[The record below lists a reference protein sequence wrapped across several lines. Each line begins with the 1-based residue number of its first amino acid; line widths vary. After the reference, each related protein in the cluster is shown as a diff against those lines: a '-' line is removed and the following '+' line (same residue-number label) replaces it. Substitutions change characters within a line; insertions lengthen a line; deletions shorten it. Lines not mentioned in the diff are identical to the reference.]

1 MATQGGG
8 RTSTLGPIDNVRTFD
23 SKVPL
28 DDPEMSA
35 SQRKFVE
42 MYYRSGRRD
51 EEEVG
56 MGRRGKERRDGL
68 EEYTREMFSLAIHN
82 K

>member
-1 MATQGGG
+1 MSWEDGPVSA
-8 RTSTLGPIDNVRTFD
+8 LGPIDNARTFD
-23 SKVPL
+23 SRVLL
-28 DDPEMSA
+28 DDPEMST

>member
-1 MATQGGG
+1 MIAT
-8 RTSTLGPIDNVRTFD
+8 RVPADVFCSADLGTG
-23 SKVPL
+23 
-28 DDPEMSA
+28 
-35 SQRKFVE
+35 
-42 MYYRSGRRD
+42 SGRRD

>member
-1 MATQGGG
+1 MSWEDGPVSA
-8 RTSTLGPIDNVRTFD
+8 LCPIDNARTFD

-28 DDPEMSA
+28 DDPEMST

-68 EEYTREMFSLAIHN
+68 EEYT
-82 K
+82 

>member
-1 MATQGGG
+1 MSWEDGPVSA
-8 RTSTLGPIDNVRTFD
+8 LGPIDNARTFD

-28 DDPEMSA
+28 DNPEMST

-42 MYYRSGRRD
+42 IYYRSGRRD

-82 K
+82 E

>member
-1 MATQGGG
+1 MSA
-8 RTSTLGPIDNVRTFD
+8 LGPIDNIRTFN

-28 DDPEMSA
+28 DDPEMST
-35 SQRKFVE
+35 SQRQFVE
-42 MYYRSGRRD
+42 MYYRSESRD

-56 MGRRGKERRDGL
+56 MGRRGEERRDGL
-68 EEYTREMFSLAIHN
+68 EEYTREMYSLAIHN